1 MDLTPAP
8 LAVVG
13 LGNMGGGMA
22 AQLLDSGFAVT
33 VHNRTAAKAEPLVAR
48 GAVAADSPEQAVKG
62 QRTVL
67 LSLSDERAVDEV
79 LFKRLVPVL
88 EPGCLVI
95 DTSTVSPGYAREAAV
110 RLAGHGLPRVEACVV
125 GNPFQAAKGELRVY
139 VSGEEAD
146 VDRARPVLDAI
157 GSEVTYMGAPG
168 AATTIKLIF
177 NTLLGVQVASMAEA
191 VTYGVEAGLDRDL
204 LLTAIASSGFSSV
217 VMRFRAELM
226 RRSSYEPAFFRTVLM
241 EKDLRLAVRS
251 AREAGVELPVLE
263 RARERFEAVILAGE
277 GDKDA
282 AVIIEH
288 PAGPAGGTR

>member
-1 MDLTPAP
+1 MTLTPAP

-22 AQLLDSGFAVT
+22 AQLLDS
-33 VHNRTAAKAEPLVAR
+33 
-48 GAVAADSPEQAVKG
+48 AVAADSPEQAVKG

-95 DTSTVSPGYAREAAV
+95 DTSTVSPAYAREAAV
-110 RLAGHGLPRVEACVV
+110 RLASHGLPRVEACVV

-157 GSEVTYMGAPG
+157 GSELTYMGAPG

-204 LLTAIASSGFSSV
+204 LLSAIASSGFSSV

-226 RRSSYEPAFFRTVLM
+226 RRNSYEPAFFRTVLM
-241 EKDLRLAVRS
+241 EKDLRLAVRA
-251 AREAGVELPVLE
+251 AREAGVELPVLD

-288 PAGPAGGTR
+288 PAGPTR